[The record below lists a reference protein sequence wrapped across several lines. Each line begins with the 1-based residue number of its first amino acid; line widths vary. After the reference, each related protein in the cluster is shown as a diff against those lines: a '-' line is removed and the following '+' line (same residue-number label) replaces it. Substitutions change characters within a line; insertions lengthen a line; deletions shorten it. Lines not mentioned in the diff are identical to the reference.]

1 MARERYLIG
10 VDPEELKRKPTPQGP
25 MTPRG
30 KWENFWYHY
39 KWLTI
44 GIVVAVVI
52 LAILIGQTVTRVEP
66 DYMIC
71 MVTTQ
76 EVSIDSDARLEEILS
91 AYAKDRNGD
100 GKVSVEVRCLNVA
113 SGDGEVINAAATT
126 NQQAVMGHI
135 LVRDVDLWAVDPAYY
150 NGTLSKAFDGDP
162 ASFFLP
168 LTDMNVTGLSEDR
181 AYWNW
186 EGLPVLETDEEL
198 WSMPDTLYWGVR
210 VIPEDADDE
219 LRAQVNDMLALLKAF
234 AEDQQKAE

>member
-1 MARERYLIG
+1 MARERYLVG
-10 VDPEELKRKPTPQGP
+10 VDPEELKRKPTPQVP

-30 KWENFWYHY
+30 KWGNFWYHY

-44 GIVVAVVI
+44 GIAAAVVI
-52 LAILIGQTVTRVEP
+52 LTILLVQTFTRVEP

-76 EVSIDSDARLEEILS
+76 EVSIDSDARLGDILS
-91 AYAKDRNGD
+91 TYAYDRNGD
-100 GKVSVEVRCLNVA
+100 GKVRVEVRCLNVA
-113 SGDGEVINAAATT
+113 SGDGEVINPAATT

-135 LVRDVDLWAVDPAYY
+135 LLRDVDLWAVDPSYY
-150 NGTLSKAFDGDP
+150 NGTLSKALDGDP
-162 ASFFLP
+162 SSFFMP
-168 LTDMNVTGLSEDR
+168 LTHMNVTGLSEDL

-186 EGLPVLETDEEL
+186 EGLSILETDEEL

-210 VIPEDADDE
+210 VISEDADEE

-234 AEDQQKAE
+234 AENQQKTE